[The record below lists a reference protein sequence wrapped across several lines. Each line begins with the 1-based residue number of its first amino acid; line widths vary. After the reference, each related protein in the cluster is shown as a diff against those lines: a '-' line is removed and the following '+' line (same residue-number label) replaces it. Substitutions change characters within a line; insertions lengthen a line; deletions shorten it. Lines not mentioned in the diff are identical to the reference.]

1 MKVKKITDVADR
13 IGLSS
18 KDYLAYGDFKAKVR
32 LSIREK
38 VKNREE
44 GKLIFV
50 TSINPTPSGEGKTT
64 TSIGLTQS
72 LNRMG
77 RKTLLCLRQ
86 PSLGPVFGRKGGAA
100 GGGKASLYPFSDIN
114 LHLTGDFHAI
124 AVAHNLLAAVIDNHI
139 YWGNKLGIDRD
150 RVLWN
155 RVLDVNDRTLRGV
168 SIGLGLK
175 GENYPRNSGFKITSA
190 SELMAILA
198 LFKNRRDIEKMISRI
213 MIAYDKDGSPVYA
226 RDLKVVP
233 AISLLLKDAMM
244 PNLVQTQEGDP
255 VFVHTGPFANI
266 AHGNSSLVATEMAL
280 KLADY
285 VITEGGFG
293 SDLGFEKFI
302 DIVARKGS
310 FKISSVVLVVSLRA
324 LKYHGGLSLEK
335 INRANSAALKKGLVN
350 LAHHVGIVRR
360 FNLEPI
366 VCINRFKQDKD
377 SEIESL
383 KRYCFGVLGVEVAVS
398 DVYAKGSRGGYELAE
413 KVLSGISYKKSKMKV
428 LYGLNQTLKDKIL
441 KIAEN
446 IYGASGVDYTEEAER
461 KIDSFQS
468 LGYGRLPV
476 SIAKTQFSLTHNP
489 RIKGVK
495 KDWKLLI
502 KDIVISSGAGFLI
515 PITGDMLLLPGLPE
529 HPVLENI
536 KFSKGEYEGLF

>member
-1 MKVKKITDVADR
+1 MKVKKITEIATK
-13 IGLSS
+13 IGLSK

-32 LSIREK
+32 LSVREK
-38 VKNREE
+38 FQNRKE

-50 TSINPTPSGEGKTT
+50 TSVNPTPSGEGKTT

-77 RKTLLCLRQ
+77 KKTLLCLRQ

-100 GGGKASLYPFSDIN
+100 GGGKSSLYPFSDIN

-124 AVAHNLLAAVIDNHI
+124 AAAHNLLAAVIDNHI
-139 YWGNKLGIDRD
+139 YWGNKLGIDKN
-150 RVLWN
+150 RVLWD
-155 RVLDVNDRTLRGV
+155 RVLDVNDRTLRDI
-168 SIGLGLK
+168 SIGLGLNK
-175 GENYPRNSGFKITSA
+175 DYPRNSGFKITSA

-198 LFKNRRDIEKMISRI
+198 LFENRRDIERMISRI
-213 MIAYDKDGSPVYA
+213 MVAYDKDGAPIYA
-226 RDLKVVP
+226 KDLKVVP

-244 PNLVQTQEGDP
+244 PNLVQTGEGDP

-302 DIVARKGS
+302 DIVARKGN

-324 LKYHGGLSLEK
+324 LKYHGGINLENISK
-335 INRANSAALKKGLVN
+335 SNSAALKEGLAN
-350 LAHHVGIVRR
+350 LVHHIGIVRR
-360 FNLEPI
+360 FNLEPVI
-366 VCINRFKQDKD
+366 CINRFKQDREN
-377 SEIESL
+377 EIKFL
-383 KRYCFGVLGVEVAVS
+383 KNYCSNILGVDVAVS
-398 DVYAKGSRGGYELAE
+398 DVYAKGSSGGYDLAE
-413 KVLSGISYKKSKMKV
+413 KVLSSISKEKSKMKV
-428 LYGLNQTLKDKIL
+428 LYGLDQTLKSKIL
-441 KIAEN
+441 KIAED
-446 IYGASGVDYTEEAER
+446 IYGASGVDYTKEAEN
-461 KIDSFQS
+461 KIDSFQR
-468 LGYGRLPV
+468 LGYGRFPI

-495 KDWKLLI
+495 EGWRLLI
-502 KDIVISSGAGFLI
+502 KDVVISSGAGFLI
-515 PITGDMLLLPGLPE
+515 PITGDMLLLPGLPK

-536 KFSKGEYEGLF
+536 KFSKGEYKGLF

>member
-1 MKVKKITDVADR
+1 MKIKKITDVASG

-18 KDYLAYGDFKAKVR
+18 KDYLAYGDFKAKVK
-32 LSIREK
+32 LSVREK
-38 VKNREE
+38 FENRKE

-64 TSIGLTQS
+64 TSIGLAQS

-77 RKTLLCLRQ
+77 KKALLCLRQ

-100 GGGKASLYPFSDIN
+100 GGGKASLYPFSDVN

-124 AVAHNLLAAVIDNHI
+124 TAAHNLLAAVIDNHI
-139 YWGNKLGIDRD
+139 YWGNKLGIDKD
-150 RVLWN
+150 RVLWD
-155 RVLDVNDRTLRGV
+155 RVLDVNDRTLRDI
-168 SIGLGLK
+168 SIGLSLK
-175 GENYPRNSGFKITSA
+175 DKGYPRNSGFKITSA

-198 LFKNRRDIEKMISRI
+198 LFKNRRDIERMISRI
-213 MIAYDKDGSPVYA
+213 MVAYDKDGAPVYA
-226 RDLKVVP
+226 KDLKVVP

-244 PNLVQTQEGDP
+244 PNLIQTQEGDP

-302 DIVARKGS
+302 DIVARKGG

-324 LKYHGGLSLEK
+324 LKYHGGLNLEN
-335 INRANSAALKKGLVN
+335 INRASSAALKKGLAN
-350 LAHHVGIVRR
+350 LSHHIGIVRR
-360 FNLEPI
+360 FNLEPV

-383 KRYCFGVLGVEVAVS
+383 KDYCSNILGVEVAVS
-398 DVYAKGSRGGYELAE
+398 DVYAKGSKGGYELAE
-413 KVLSGISYKKSKMKV
+413 KVLSSISSGKSEMKT
-428 LYGLNQTLKDKIL
+428 LYGLNQTLKSKIL
-441 KIAEN
+441 KIAED
-446 IYGASGVDYTEEAER
+446 IYGASGVDYTKEAEE

-468 LGYGRLPV
+468 LGYGKLPV

-489 RIKGVK
+489 RIKGVRE
-495 KDWKLLI
+495 DWRLLI
-502 KDIVISSGAGFLI
+502 KDVVISSGAGFLI
-515 PITGDMLLLPGLPE
+515 PITGDMLLLPGLPK

-536 KFSKGEYEGLF
+536 KFSKGEYQGLF